1 MEQSKLKKALI
12 ILSGIAFLGS
22 SLLGIGELIG
32 SSLKE
37 PVVKENP
44 AQSQNAQL
52 NATEKGFL
60 GVLKREPNNQTALRG
75 IQEIVNIRLEQRDI
89 PGTKAILKQLIV
101 ESSLPLKAVELDFA
115 VDSSGF
121 SSSRFTRWY
130 DQKYGKLRET
140 GNEARHQDACG

>member
-89 PGTKAILKQLIV
+89 PGTKAILKQLIEIDPTRKDYKEFLAAIEKQQLADSKKV
-101 ESSLPLKAVELDFA
+101 VTPKTNEPMPPTKA
-115 VDSSGF
+115 S
-121 SSSRFTRWY
+121 
-130 DQKYGKLRET
+130 K
-140 GNEARHQDACG
+140 